1 MNVRK
6 TCNCGC
12 RMKIEPFV
20 VLNLV
25 FIDDLKL
32 INYIMEGGLDERYG
46 EKIKNLFILYKIKI
60 KIDLFIYF
68 IYEIHTTYCEG

>member
-12 RMKIEPFV
+12 RRKIEPFV

-60 KIDLFIYF
+60 KIDLFYI
-68 IYEIHTTYCEG
+68 

>member
-20 VLNLV
+20 VLNPV